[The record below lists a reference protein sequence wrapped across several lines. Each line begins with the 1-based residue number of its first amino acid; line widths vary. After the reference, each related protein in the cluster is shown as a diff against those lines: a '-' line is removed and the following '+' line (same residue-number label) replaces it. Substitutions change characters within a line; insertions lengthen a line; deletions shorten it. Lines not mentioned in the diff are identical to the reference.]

1 MIAKAKNPFWALMLG
16 SVFSVLRDEMEYK
29 LPESISFDRV
39 RPHTGSG
46 FFFLFSV
53 SSGFSFFLKKLC
65 SRGKQ
70 FFLFSDP
77 CSEVGDHSGF
87 PSAS

>member
-1 MIAKAKNPFWALMLG
+1 MG
-16 SVFSVLRDEMEYK
+16 GGRFSVTGVEMDSKYTK
-29 LPESISFDRV
+29 LMSFMAGMESSKSLAIV
-39 RPHTGSG
+39 
-46 FFFLFSV
+46 LFSV
-53 SSGFSFFLKKLC
+53 SSSFSFFLKKLC

-77 CSEVGDHSGF
+77 WGEVGNHPGF